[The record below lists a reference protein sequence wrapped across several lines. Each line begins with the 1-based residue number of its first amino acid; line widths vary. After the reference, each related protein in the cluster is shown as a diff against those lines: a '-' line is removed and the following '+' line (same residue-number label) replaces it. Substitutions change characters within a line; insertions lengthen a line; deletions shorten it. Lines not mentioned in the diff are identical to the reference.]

1 MLPHS
6 AVNEYAAFDIPKE
19 IATAHAQNA
28 IQSRGDRPVA
38 TLEGVPMAA
47 ECLEHLENRSQ
58 VGHLEVVDPV
68 DLGQLLKHFV
78 DLLNPMNYLGQR
90 CQLHL
95 LEINQRIFHPLMSPM
110 SIVGLT
116 SLLPPLILPN
126 RQHLLGRT
134 NRQYQTHVPKE
145 VHLGYLRRSP
155 HHTLGRLEVVR
166 NLPKATGT
174 DVGKDNLKR
183 R

>member
-1 MLPHS
+1 MTD
-6 AVNEYAAFDIPKE
+6 AM
-19 IATAHAQNA
+19 
-28 IQSRGDRPVA
+28 GDRPVA

-78 DLLNPMNYLGQR
+78 DLLNPMNYLG
-90 CQLHL
+90 
-95 LEINQRIFHPLMSPM
+95 
-110 SIVGLT
+110 
-116 SLLPPLILPN
+116 
-126 RQHLLGRT
+126 RT